1 MALFLVIGVEQVQ
14 KGWEKSGYTKL
25 KEHLLSVVPFLLL
38 ISLLTARIKAP
49 ENPCE
54 WNLVKTVAA
63 EITDNTEKVKKSS
76 GEKETRSLQNQIDS
90 RIIVY
95 PIVGGIFFIATYV
108 FISYM
113 LYKRKY
119 KRLDNNGK
127 ALILCKRDL
136 KLLSI
141 MGYKVKQ
148 GETLLEY
155 GNRISEHLD
164 ENILDF
170 ISYYERILYSDTK
183 LSDEEIKKIELSSQR
198 LFRQLRM
205 QARRS
210 NKQI

>member
-1 MALFLVIGVEQVQ
+1 
-14 KGWEKSGYTKL
+14 
-25 KEHLLSVVPFLLL
+25 
-38 ISLLTARIKAP
+38 
-49 ENPCE
+49 
-54 WNLVKTVAA
+54 
-63 EITDNTEKVKKSS
+63 
-76 GEKETRSLQNQIDS
+76 
-90 RIIVY
+90 
-95 PIVGGIFFIATYV
+95 
-108 FISYM
+108 M

-141 MGYKVKQ
+141 MGYKVKL

-183 LSDEEIKKIELSSQR
+183 LSDEEIQKIELSSQR

-210 NKQI
+210 NK